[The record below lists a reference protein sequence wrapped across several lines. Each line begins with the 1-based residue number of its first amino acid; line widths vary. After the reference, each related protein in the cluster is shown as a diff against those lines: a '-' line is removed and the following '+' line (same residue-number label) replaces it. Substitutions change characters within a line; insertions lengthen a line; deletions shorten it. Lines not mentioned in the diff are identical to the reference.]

1 MISGLAIRV
10 AEYAGSRMSITS
22 TVVHRAETRFMLQR
36 RSSVVAGFL
45 SKLVIVSNRLT
56 PRFVQGLI
64 MQKALSG

>member
-1 MISGLAIRV
+1 MRKVI
-10 AEYAGSRMSITS
+10 
-22 TVVHRAETRFMLQR
+22 
-36 RSSVVAGFL
+36 GFL